1 LTTSQRKAAARFL
14 IRVKGYPERRVC
26 RLVSLARSSARYQP
40 RTQTTDEADLV
51 KWLHEFAR
59 HPRKRRRGYRL
70 AHAEIKRDFAREG
83 KVINAKRVHR
93 LWRREGLSVPG
104 RRRKRRIRGTT
115 PVRKVIA
122 DRPDSVWCFDFV
134 EGKTI
139 HGQKL
144 RTFCVSDEF
153 TRESLAIEVGTS
165 FVSERVCAV
174 LESLIQKRGVP
185 GAFRM
190 DNGPE
195 FIALA
200 LRGLCHRGGIN
211 PAYIDPGKPWQNGF
225 AESFHSRLRD
235 EFLDGEIFYGVKEAQ
250 VRLNGWRRY
259 FNEERLHS
267 SLGYQTPVEFAA
279 SEAARRAETEASA
292 GT

>member
-1 LTTSQRKAAARFL
+1 M
-14 IRVKGYPERRVC
+14 
-26 RLVSLARSSARYQP
+26 
-40 RTQTTDEADLV
+40 
-51 KWLHEFAR
+51 KWLHEFAK

-70 AHAEIKRDFAREG
+70 AHQELKKKWAMTG
-83 KVINAKRVHR
+83 KKINAKRVHR
-93 LWRREGLSVPG
+93 LWRREGLSVPP
-104 RRRKRRIRGTT
+104 RRRKRRIRGTA
-115 PVRKVIA
+115 PGRKIAA
-122 DRPDSVWCFDFV
+122 DRPNSVWCFDFV
-134 EGKTI
+134 EEKTI

-165 FVSERVCAV
+165 FVSERVCQT

-200 LRGLCHRGGIN
+200 LRGLCHRRGIN

-235 EFLDGEIFYGVKEAQ
+235 EFLDGEVFYGVKEAQ
-250 VRLNGWRRY
+250 VRFNGWRRY

-267 SLGYQTPVEFAA
+267 SLGYRTPIEFAA
-279 SEAARRAETEASA
+279 NEAAKRAGTEARR

>member
-1 LTTSQRKAAARFL
+1 M
-14 IRVKGYPERRVC
+14 C
-26 RLVSLARSSARYQP
+26 RLVGLARSSARYQP
-40 RTQTTDEADLV
+40 RAQTPDEADLV
-51 KWLHEFAR
+51 KWLHHFAR

-70 AHAEIKRDFAREG
+70 AHEELRRVFAREG
-83 KVINAKRVHR
+83 KRINAKRVHR
-93 LWRREGLSVPG
+93 LWRREGLSVPPL
-104 RRRKRRIRGTT
+104 RRNRRIRGTA
-115 PVRKVIA
+115 PCRKIIA
-122 DRPDSVWCFDFV
+122 DPPNAVWCFDFV
-134 EGKTI
+134 EQKSL

-174 LESLIQKRGVP
+174 LESLIRGRGVP
-185 GAFRM
+185 TAFRM

-200 LRGLCHRGGIN
+200 LRGLCHRRGIN
-211 PAYIDPGKPWQNGF
+211 VAYIDPGKPWQNGF

-235 EFLDGEIFYGVKEAQ
+235 EFLDGEVFYGVKEAQ
-250 VRLNGWRRY
+250 ARLNGWRHY

-267 SLGYQTPVEFAA
+267 SLAYQTPVEFAA
-279 SEAARRAETEASA
+279 DWAARTAETEASA

>member
-1 LTTSQRKAAARFL
+1 M
-14 IRVKGYPERRVC
+14 
-26 RLVSLARSSARYQP
+26 
-40 RTQTTDEADLV
+40 
-51 KWLHEFAR
+51 KWLHCFAR

-70 AHAEIKRDFAREG
+70 AHRELKKKWVVEG
-83 KVINAKRVHR
+83 KRINAKRVHR
-93 LWRREGLSVPG
+93 LWRREGLSVPP
-104 RRRKRRIRGTT
+104 RRRNRRIRGIA
-115 PVRKVIA
+115 PARKVVA
-122 DRPDSVWCFDFV
+122 DRPNSVWCFDFV
-134 EGKTI
+134 QEKTI

-153 TRESLAIEVGTS
+153 TRESLAIEVGMR
-165 FVSERVCAV
+165 FVSERVCQT
-174 LESLIQKRGVP
+174 LERLIQKRGVP

-195 FIALA
+195 FIALV
-200 LRGLCHRGGIN
+200 LRGLCHRRGIN

-235 EFLDGEIFYGVKEAQ
+235 EFLDGEVFYGVKEAQ
-250 VRLNGWRRY
+250 VRLTGWRRY
-259 FNEERLHS
+259 FNEERMHS

-279 SEAARRAETEASA
+279 SFAERRAETEARL

>member
-1 LTTSQRKAAARFL
+1 
-14 IRVKGYPERRVC
+14 VG
-26 RLVSLARSSARYQP
+26 LARSSARYQP
-40 RTQTTDEADLV
+40 GAQTPDEADLV
-51 KWLHEFAR
+51 KWLHQFAR

-70 AHAEIKRDFAREG
+70 AHKELRREWIKHG
-83 KVINAKRVHR
+83 KAINAKRVHR
-93 LWRREGLSVPG
+93 LWRREGLSVAV
-104 RRRKRRIRGTT
+104 RRRRRRIRGTA
-115 PVRKVIA
+115 PARKVVA
-122 DRPDSVWCFDFV
+122 DQPNSVWCFDFV
-134 EGKTI
+134 EEKTI

-165 FVSERVCAV
+165 FVSERVCQT
-174 LESLIQKRGVP
+174 LERLIQNRGIP
-185 GAFRM
+185 IGFRM

-200 LRGLCHRGGIN
+200 LRGLCHRRGIN

-235 EFLDGEIFYGVKEAQ
+235 EFLDGEVFYGVKEAQ

-279 SEAARRAETEASA
+279 NEAARRAETEARP

>member
-1 LTTSQRKAAARFL
+1 M
-14 IRVKGYPERRVC
+14 
-26 RLVSLARSSARYQP
+26 
-40 RTQTTDEADLV
+40 TDEADLV
-51 KWLHEFAR
+51 KWLQEFAR

-70 AHAEIKRDFAREG
+70 AHKELRRLLAREG
-83 KVINAKRVHR
+83 RRINAKRVHR
-93 LWRREGLSVPG
+93 LWRREGLSVPP
-104 RRRKRRIRGTT
+104 RRRKRRIRGTA
-115 PVRKVIA
+115 PCRKIIA
-122 DRPDSVWCFDFV
+122 DRPNTVWCFDFV
-134 EGKTI
+134 EQKTI
-139 HGQKL
+139 HGQRL

-153 TRESLAIEVGTS
+153 TRESLAIEVGTH
-165 FVSERVCAV
+165 FVSERVCQT
-174 LESLIQKRGVP
+174 LERLIQDRGVP
-185 GAFRM
+185 ASFRM

-200 LRGLCHRGGIN
+200 LRGLCYRRGIN

-235 EFLDGEIFYGVKEAQ
+235 EFLDGEVFYGLKEAQ

-267 SLGYQTPVEFAA
+267 SLGYQTPIEFAA
-279 SEAARRAETEASA
+279 LFAEREAKTEARR

>member
-1 LTTSQRKAAARFL
+1 MAARGPL
-14 IRVKGYPERRVC
+14 
-26 RLVSLARSSARYQP
+26 
-40 RTQTTDEADLV
+40 
-51 KWLHEFAR
+51 
-59 HPRKRRRGYRL
+59 
-70 AHAEIKRDFAREG
+70 
-83 KVINAKRVHR
+83 
-93 LWRREGLSVPG
+93 LWRREGLSVPV
-104 RRRKRRIRGTT
+104 RRRKRRIRGTA
-115 PVRKVIA
+115 PCRKIIA
-122 DRPDSVWCFDFV
+122 DRPNSVWCFDFV
-134 EGKTI
+134 EEKTI

-165 FVSERVCAV
+165 FVSEQVCAV
-174 LESLIQKRGVP
+174 LESLIQNRGVP

-200 LRGLCHRGGIN
+200 LRGLCHRRGIN

-225 AESFHSRLRD
+225 VESFHSRLRD

-267 SLGYQTPVEFAA
+267 SLGCQTPVEFAA
-279 SEAARRAETEASA
+279 DWAARTAETEASV